1 MERIKK
7 YKNFLLEKSVKDIK
21 VSIHDLLDTINHNEL
36 NLHTTLG
43 IDDNIIKIDADID
56 DLYDNSS
63 LIKSLKKKKLKKSQ
77 LENTKDSETLLD
89 NNYTLKFFFIYG
101 RNEIEL
107 EEPKYIVV
115 QFYNKEENKNS
126 QIMIFENM
134 DSINDFYELLTNKT
148 IDVQKDNKEY
158 VYKTSNSG
166 NNWDLKNPNNVNKK
180 FKQEMDFEEMD
191 DLLKDKK
198 IKYDTK

>member
-7 YKNFLLEKSVKDIK
+7 YKDFLLEKSVKDIK
-21 VSIHDLLDTINHNEL
+21 VSINDLLDTINHNEL

-43 IDDNIIKIDADID
+43 IDDNVIKIDDEID

-89 NNYTLKFFFIYG
+89 DNYVLKFFFIYG
-101 RNEIEL
+101 RDEMEL
-107 EEPKYIVV
+107 EEPRYIVV

-126 QIMIFENM
+126 PIMLFENT

-148 IDVQKDNKEY
+148 IDVQKGNKEY

-166 NNWDLKNPNNVNKK
+166 NNWELKNPNNVNKK
-180 FKQEMDFEEMD
+180 FRQEMDFEEMD

-198 IKYDTK
+198 TKYDVK